1 MKKVI
6 KVVKELVLRAAALV
20 ILSALTI
27 FNGALKFFTFI
38 FRFVAIPA
46 VVIGLLITAVTYF
59 DNGYS
64 TSLLL
69 QLVSFLGVG
78 VLYYVLPIFPP
89 AIDRTELR
97 MKNYIFSPLVVRSP
111 VKFTL

>member
-46 VVIGLLITAVTYF
+46 VVVGMLITVVTFF

-64 TSLLL
+64 TALLT
-69 QLVSFLGVG
+69 QTIAFLSIV
-78 VLYYVLPIFPP
+78 VLYYVLPFVPQ

-97 MKNYIFSPLVVRSP
+97 MKNYIFSPLIVRSP